1 MRSSKFILNIMAAI
15 LLLLFISLVAGCVS
29 ERELVYKA
37 VYFADTNGVTTIYYP
52 QNMEKD
58 LKTPHNNGRWRYVA
72 AKNVPDNGVAK
83 KMKLL
88 PSDLNMENPHPHIL
102 NQQQWS
108 EKYHKLNPECTYNH
122 NH

>member
-1 MRSSKFILNIMAAI
+1 
-15 LLLLFISLVAGCVS
+15 
-29 ERELVYKA
+29 
-37 VYFADTNGVTTIYYP
+37 
-52 QNMEKD
+52 

-72 AKNVPDNGVAK
+72 AKNIPDNGVAK